1 MADFNYSEANI
12 PTNGIYTKIDYPIV
26 STQSGGKTTYID
38 HVQFGQADNFG
49 YNHNGSNPILPTA
62 FNNWQG
68 ALEAIHA
75 YLDNINKRLEALE
88 NGSGDEPVEPTYTV
102 ICNVSNGS
110 KSPNSTQTIESGGSV
125 SWTITPNSGYQM
137 PTSVTGAAINGNR
150 VTVSNVTSDR
160 TINVNCAA
168 IPVQT
173 YTVTCNVYNGSK
185 SPNNTQTIESGGSVS
200 WTITPNSGYQMPTS
214 VTGAAINGNR
224 VTVNNVTSNRTISV
238 TCVQSQP
245 QTTNYWYIGTTKPTS
260 LNDNG
265 VTTVTEY
272 DEEVLFTNPSA
283 TEKCYI
289 HVLTNDDKTVDFYD
303 PSDLSTPA
311 TKTEDLT
318 SIPGCK
324 ITSITVRIAM
334 GGTQVIKI
342 S

>member
-150 VTVSNVTSDR
+150 VTV
-160 TINVNCAA
+160 
-168 IPVQT
+168 
-173 YTVTCNVYNGSK
+173 
-185 SPNNTQTIESGGSVS
+185 
-200 WTITPNSGYQMPTS
+200 
-214 VTGAAINGNR
+214 
-224 VTVNNVTSNRTISV
+224 NNVTSNRTISV

-318 SIPGCK
+318 SIPGCNNK
-324 ITSITVRIAM
+324 HNC
-334 GGTQVIKI
+334 
-342 S
+342 